1 MIFSTRREHSPWL
14 TLPQNCP
21 SVGMSGLC
29 VCVYVYEYVCFV
41 ALNGTIRHV
50 LCKPL
55 AVEQFVK
62 CNKPIKLNRG
72 NTQVKIICNEMEIET

>member
-1 MIFSTRREHSPWL
+1 MADTPSKLFVCWNVWL
-14 TLPQNCP
+14 
-21 SVGMSGLC
+21 

-50 LCKPL
+50 LYETL

-72 NTQVKIICNEMEIET
+72 NTQVKMICNEMIIET

>member
-1 MIFSTRREHSPWL
+1 MADT
-14 TLPQNCP
+14 P
-21 SVGMSGLC
+21 SKLSVCWNVWLC

-62 CNKPIKLNRG
+62 CNKPIKLNRR
-72 NTQVKIICNEMEIET
+72 NTQVKMICNEMEIEK